1 MWWCFYW
8 LSNIEDWWGNHHFS
22 GAHIKS
28 PLGSSVSCLN
38 WSTYCRLYSLYHNL
52 ALYCKPWQNW
62 MKICLLSSISWSFYK
77 DILEHKVH
85 IWIFIK
91 PFFVK
96 LVQMFYSASR
106 DRGLYVLLNS
116 FTLGLQ
122 FAVASARSLAVNLST
137 DEQTVLKGND
147 TSKAGVVFFGCV
159 LSEDKLWPA
168 GYTFFELASSKCYCS
183 EFASF
188 CHANW
193 NKQRLLVI
201 SRTCLWGLLD

>member
-1 MWWCFYW
+1 M
-8 LSNIEDWWGNHHFS
+8 
-22 GAHIKS
+22 
-28 PLGSSVSCLN
+28 LN

-62 MKICLLSSISWSFYK
+62 MKIYSISWSFYK
-77 DILEHKVH
+77 ISLNIKCTSGFLLNRSL
-85 IWIFIK
+85 WNGFRCFIR
-91 PFFVK
+91 
-96 LVQMFYSASR
+96 LLGNEA
-106 DRGLYVLLNS
+106 LYVLLNS

-122 FAVASARSLAVNLST
+122 FAVASACSQSICPT

-147 TSKAGVVFFGCV
+147 TLKARVVFFGCV

-183 EFASF
+183 EFASL

-201 SRTCLWGLLD
+201 SHTCLWGLLD